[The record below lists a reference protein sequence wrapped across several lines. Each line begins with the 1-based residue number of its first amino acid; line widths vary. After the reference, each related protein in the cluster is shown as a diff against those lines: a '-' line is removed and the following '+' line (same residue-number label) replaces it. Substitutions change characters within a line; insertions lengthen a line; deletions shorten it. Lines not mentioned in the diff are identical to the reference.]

1 MTLLTSPEILRRAG
15 GLNVAAAA
23 GMVGPGQIGVEAALG
38 LEPEAIVMPRYG
50 AGAPPLESLRAM
62 PLWREMPAVRAGRVY
77 EAPGTFMGDVSHHAV
92 EALAQLARR
101 LHPEVFVQ
109 TK

>member
-1 MTLLTSPEILRRAG
+1 
-15 GLNVAAAA
+15 
-23 GMVGPGQIGVEAALG
+23 
-38 LEPEAIVMPRYG
+38 
-50 AGAPPLESLRAM
+50 M

-101 LHPEVFVQ
+101 LHPEVFAQ